1 MMVIRRIRE
10 HVAGHNWFAVGVDLA
25 IVVIG
30 VFLGLQAN
38 NWNQQR
44 LDAAQGRIYRA
55 MLIDDLTD
63 NRQNLAMRIA
73 YYGEVRAAS
82 LATLGR
88 LERADGDF
96 GEIFL
101 VDAYQASQILPW
113 ALKRTT
119 YDQIMSV
126 GAMANLGSQKVQDQ
140 IANYFVGAEI
150 AGANLAPASP
160 YREIV
165 RRVLPYAVQQRIRT
179 ACPEVIRADARGAS
193 HLVLVGNCRP
203 GLDTALVRQA
213 AAKLRSTP
221 GIVDDLTRSIVD
233 IDLKLS
239 SLARVANRAAALQRT
254 LEAES

>member
-1 MMVIRRIRE
+1 MVIRRIRE
-10 HVAGHNWFAVGVDLA
+10 HVSGHNWFAVAIDLA
-25 IVVIG
+25 IVIIG

-44 LDAAQGRIYRA
+44 VDAAQGRAYRA
-55 MLIDDLTD
+55 MLIDDLKE

-73 YYGEVRAAS
+73 YYGEVRTAS

-88 LERADGDF
+88 LEREGGDS
-96 GEIFL
+96 GEQFL
-101 VDAYQASQILPW
+101 TDAYQASQIVPW

-126 GAMANLGSQKVQDQ
+126 GAMANIGNQQIQDQ
-140 IANYFVGAEI
+140 VANYYVGTEV
-150 AGANLAPASP
+150 AGANLAPSSP

-165 RRVLPYAVQQRIRT
+165 RRALPYPVQQRIRS
-179 ACPEVIRADARGAS
+179 ACPEIIRLDARGAS
-193 HLVLVGNCRP
+193 HVVFTGDCRLGLDP
-203 GLDTALVRQA
+203 GLVREA

-233 IDLKLS
+233 IDHKQNSLS
-239 SLARVANRAAALQRT
+239 RVGARAAALQRA
-254 LEAES
+254 LEAAS